1 MLAQTINTDLM
12 DLSPEEQEVLS
23 GGQTTGTIRVPRA
36 RFRYGGKT
44 YPARILV
51 TVTGLPRPRST
62 GGSTSR
68 QQGEEVESPEDD
80 SEE

>member
-1 MLAQTINTDLM
+1 MSAQTISTDLM

-23 GGQTTGTIRVPRA
+23 GGQTTTGRILVPRA

-51 TVTGLPRPRST
+51 TVRGLPEIET
-62 GGSTSR
+62 DTDT
-68 QQGEEVESPEDD
+68 ETDTESED
-80 SEE
+80 